1 MSKEEMIKVLKA
13 YYIQL
18 QIDEVLPPEVYEIY
32 VKPDFNTASW
42 HFHRGVHKIVVG
54 EDIFVSFDSQASK
67 ALRQKCLYSYFNHEL
82 GHSIW
87 TYKDLKAI
95 NKMLEHDKIPFML
108 FNLFE
113 DARIEEKMRMHI
125 KKPFRWKEFESLATP
140 TNALELFFFIL
151 QSEHSKSEILRVK
164 SDPLFSQVFGF
175 YKRVV
180 LADDSFDVI
189 EILKEWLEV
198 FPLTKEYVEEMRYI
212 DHLFVS
218 EAEYC
223 DEEAFEQ
230 LLEGAVAV
238 DMGGYEG
245 EKKADIKQKSHLKSK
260 KTTQSV
266 LLSEIYTEPTFD
278 TKKRDKL
285 LVTMKKLFVE
295 SRGNEATHLPS
306 KRLNIKRIAS
316 GSQKLY
322 KRRSR
327 EKIVTKKVNII
338 LDLSGSMHSSIEDM
352 QLIVDVLNRMSR
364 LGIIDAQLILTG
376 VKHGYA
382 VHQCLEM
389 PFKEETL
396 GYLDAVYYGEGMDL
410 CLRKNL
416 SSLQSA
422 DYNLLLTDGYID
434 EEPLDKKF
442 FASKQVKT
450 HALYIGNEETR
461 EEMLES
467 FDYVLCEKNVD
478 ELTQKIFTLFLH

>member
-1 MSKEEMIKVLKA
+1 MSKEEMIKALRA
-13 YYIQL
+13 YYIEL

-32 VKPDFNTASW
+32 VKPNFNTASW
-42 HFHRGVHKIVVG
+42 RFHKGVHKIVVG
-54 EDIFVSFDSQASK
+54 EDIFVSFDSQTNEVLK
-67 ALRQKCLYSYFNHEL
+67 KKCLYSYFNHEL

-95 NKMLEHDKIPFML
+95 SKMLEHDKISFIL

-113 DARIEEKMRMHI
+113 DARIEEKMRAHI
-125 KKPFRWKEFESLATP
+125 KKPFRWKEFEPLATP
-140 TNALELFFFIL
+140 NNALEFFFFIL
-151 QSEHSKSEILRVK
+151 QSEHSKTEIPSVK

-180 LADDSFDVI
+180 LAYDSFDVI

-223 DEEAFEQ
+223 DEEAFEL
-230 LLEGAVAV
+230 LLEGSVAV
-238 DMGGYEG
+238 DMGGYER
-245 EKKADIKQKSHLKSK
+245 EKREDVKQRSYVKAEETKQ
-260 KTTQSV
+260 TV
-266 LLSEIYTEPTFD
+266 LLSEIYREPSFD

-285 LVTMKKLFVE
+285 LLTMKKLFLE

-306 KRLNIKRIAS
+306 KRLNIKRIATET
-316 GSQKLY
+316 QKLY
-322 KRRSR
+322 KRQSTK
-327 EKIVTKKVNII
+327 KIVTKKINII
-338 LDLSGSMHSSIEDM
+338 LDLSGSMHSSIADM
-352 QLIVDVLNRMSR
+352 QLIIDVMNKMSR
-364 LGIIDAQLILTG
+364 LGIIEAQLILTG
-376 VKHGYA
+376 VKYA
-382 VHQCLEM
+382 CASHQCLSM
-389 PFKEETL
+389 PFEEDTL
-396 GYLDAVYYGEGMDL
+396 GYLDAKYYGEGMDS
-410 CLRKNL
+410 CLRENL

-442 FASKQVKT
+442 FASKGVKT
-450 HALYIGNEETR
+450 HALYIGNEETK